1 MYLLEYNEQGQISV
15 ITVDPPR
22 GLAGVYVNKLPMD
35 LEELLERDLIEQIEP
50 NKYKIK
56 GVN

>member
-1 MYLLEYNEQGQISV
+1 MYLLEYNEQGHISV

-35 LEELLERDLIEQIEP
+35 LEELLERDLIEQIETK
-50 NKYKIK
+50 KYKIK